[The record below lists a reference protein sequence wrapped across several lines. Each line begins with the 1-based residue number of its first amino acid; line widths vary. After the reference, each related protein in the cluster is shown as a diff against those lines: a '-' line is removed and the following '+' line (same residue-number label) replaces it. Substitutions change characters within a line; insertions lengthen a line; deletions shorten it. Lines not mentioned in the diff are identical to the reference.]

1 MYLSFFVFLFV
12 CLFVCLFFSVPRP
25 NVTIIPDRGGPLY
38 IGTSLNLT
46 CIVQIRSEVDT
57 NISYNISWN
66 GPNGEIDPRTTVTED
81 QALNY
86 SSTITILLSRNGSG
100 TYNCSAT
107 ASPDPPVTSILAS
120 ERGIAIQSVTVVG
133 E

>member
-1 MYLSFFVFLFV
+1 MFKLCCILFV
-12 CLFVCLFFSVPRP
+12 CLFSVSRP
-25 NVTIIPDRGGPLY
+25 NVTIVPDRVGPLY

-46 CIVQIRSEVDT
+46 CIVRFSSVVDT
-57 NISYNISWN
+57 NISVNISWN

-81 QALNY
+81 QTLNY
-86 SSTITILLSRNGSG
+86 SSTITIPLSSNNSG

-107 ASPDPPVTSILAS
+107 ASPDPPVTAILAS
-120 ERGIAIQSVTVVG
+120 ERGMATQNLTVVG